1 MKKKRFDTHFE
12 IKGRSG
18 SLIGLMFIRLM
29 FPSFSPMNSVNT
41 GFLPGLMSIG
51 VRMVRV
57 TGARMGM
64 ISLEGVMGG
73 VVMRAMMI
81 RTVMTGTVPTGGR
94 IEWKRRHQEDL
105 NTSGIVLV

>member
-57 TGARMGM
+57 TGARMG
-64 ISLEGVMGG
+64 E
-73 VVMRAMMI
+73 
-81 RTVMTGTVPTGGR
+81 
-94 IEWKRRHQEDL
+94 
-105 NTSGIVLV
+105 